1 MPKTQDESSVD
12 QLSFIPLTDKWVNL
26 VWPFIEPEAQEMPKS
41 WPKTKEDLLSWALGT
56 KKKQTIA
63 DRSLILR
70 IEDDGDHLNPVGII
84 TGDLVR
90 GLNSD
95 IFPGAKFGDVNIAYF
110 VFSKFRGQGIA
121 QKALTEVRQAWQ
133 DDRKNPVL
141 RIAPENLVSQAVA
154 NGAGFSYYKTVEANG
169 REFMIFKPKS
179 L

>member
-84 TGDLVR
+84 TGDLIR
-90 GLNSD
+90 GLNSY
-95 IFPGAKFGDVNIAYF
+95 IFPGAKFGDVNI
-110 VFSKFRGQGIA
+110 
-121 QKALTEVRQAWQ
+121 
-133 DDRKNPVL
+133 DRKSGV
-141 RIAPENLVSQAVA
+141 
-154 NGAGFSYYKTVEANG
+154 
-169 REFMIFKPKS
+169 
-179 L
+179 